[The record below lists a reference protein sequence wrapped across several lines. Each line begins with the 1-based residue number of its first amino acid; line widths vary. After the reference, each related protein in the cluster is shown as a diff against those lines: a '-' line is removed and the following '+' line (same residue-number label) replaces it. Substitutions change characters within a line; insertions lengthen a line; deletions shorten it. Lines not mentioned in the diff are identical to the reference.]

1 MKEGKFR
8 EDLFYRLNVIPLHLP
23 ALQDRGDDA
32 VLLTAHFVHEF
43 SRKRKRDPFTFTPE
57 AMECMLKYR
66 WPGNV
71 RELENLI
78 ERLSIL
84 VNGKVVNVLDLPD
97 KFHPMFRPTMFEEME
112 HPTDFAAATPYAIL
126 TAASPA
132 PKRNSNMELGER
144 GVNLNEMVSTMER
157 DLIMNALERTGGVKS
172 RAAQLLGLNRTTLL
186 EKMKKMGI
194 EMQKR

>member
-1 MKEGKFR
+1 
-8 EDLFYRLNVIPLHLP
+8 
-23 ALQDRGDDA
+23 
-32 VLLTAHFVHEF
+32 
-43 SRKRKRDPFTFTPE
+43 
-57 AMECMLKYR
+57 
-66 WPGNV
+66 
-71 RELENLI
+71 
-78 ERLSIL
+78 
-84 VNGKVVNVLDLPD
+84 VNVLDLPD
-97 KFHPMFRPTMFEEME
+97 KFHPMFRPPMFEEME

-132 PKRNSNMELGER
+132 PKRNSTMEFGER